1 VKKTVRVQPMRH
13 HRHEGVLVQTPYSAE
28 FVTALKA
35 MVPYTDRIFNEHRHG
50 WWVSQRYA
58 DVATHLAHQHFGG
71 AEITDANGDKVVV
84 TAAGE
89 RCKQSELFR

>member
-1 VKKTVRVQPMRH
+1 MK
-13 HRHEGVLVQTPYSAE
+13 HRQHAGVLVQTPYDE
-28 FVTALKA
+28 TFVARLKA
-35 MVPYTDRIFNEHRHG
+35 LVPFTDRWFNEHKAG

-58 DVATHLAHQHFGG
+58 DVVTHLAHESFGG
-71 AEITDANGDKVVV
+71 AEIVDEHGDRVVV